1 MKAWKAAF
9 AVASLF
15 AVPILPALAQ
25 QRPHIV
31 TEDAMVPSGEAGV
44 EIYVRNKHSAG
55 MARFTPDRTLVFVH
69 GATYPASTAFDLQL
83 GGTSFMDDLAEHGF
97 DVYALD
103 LPGYGKSSRPAQ
115 MDQPAAANPPFETT
129 ADAVRHYGA
138 VVDYVLHRRGLQKL
152 DAMGWSWGTTI
163 AAGFAAEQPGKLER
177 LVLYAPVW
185 LVQGEVAALGG
196 GGKLGAYRKVTAD
209 QARQRWFN
217 GVPEDKKAGLIPP
230 GWFDAWQKATW
241 ATDPASGKSDPPVLR
256 APNGVVQD
264 LRTYWQAGK
273 PTYDPAKITVP
284 TLLVQGE
291 WDHDTPPYMSQALF
305 RLLVN
310 APWKRY
316 TEIGE
321 GTHTIIME
329 RNRRQLFDVIEA
341 FLMDPDP
348 TTP

>member
-1 MKAWKAAF
+1 MKAWKAALA
-9 AVASLF
+9 AVSLL
-15 AVPILPALAQ
+15 AVPILPTLAE
-25 QRPHIV
+25 QRPPIV
-31 TEDAMVPSGEAGV
+31 AEDAMVPSGKAGI
-44 EIYVRNKHSAG
+44 EIYVRNKHPAG
-55 MARFTPDRTLVFVH
+55 IARFAPGRTLLFVH

-83 GGTSFMDDLAEHGF
+83 GGISLMDDLAEHGF
-97 DVYALD
+97 DVYAMD

-129 ADAVRHYGA
+129 ADAVRHYGT
-138 VVDYVLHRRGLQKL
+138 VVDWVLHRRSLQKL

-163 AAGFAAEQPGKLER
+163 AAGFAAEQPGKVER

-185 LVQGEVAALGG
+185 LIQGEAAALGG
-196 GGKLGAYRKVTAD
+196 GGKLGAYRTVTAD
-209 QARQRWFN
+209 QARQRWLN
-217 GVPEDKKAGLIPP
+217 GVPADKQGDLIPP

-241 ATDPASGKSDPPVLR
+241 ATDPASSKSDPPVLR

-273 PTYDPAKITVP
+273 PTYDPAKITMP

-310 APWKRY
+310 ASWKRY

-329 RNRRQLFDVIEA
+329 RNRRQLFDVVEA
-341 FLMDPDP
+341 FLMEPDP